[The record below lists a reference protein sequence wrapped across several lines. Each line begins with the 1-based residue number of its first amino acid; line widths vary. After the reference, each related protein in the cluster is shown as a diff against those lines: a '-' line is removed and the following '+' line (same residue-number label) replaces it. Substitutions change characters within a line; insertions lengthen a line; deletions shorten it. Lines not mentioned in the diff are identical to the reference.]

1 MTLGS
6 GPLGIVVTDIARADA
21 DTADA
26 LGRHGV
32 ATVHEAMGRQ
42 GLAAPGLAPIQQGA
56 RVAGTAVTVLSW
68 PGDNLMIHA
77 AIEQCRA
84 GDVLVVATTSP
95 STDGAFGDLF
105 ATALTARGVRGLITA
120 TGVRDTQ
127 DLRAMGFP
135 VWANAVHAQGTVKAT
150 AGSVNV
156 PVVVNGMVVHPGDV
170 VIADDDGVVCVPR
183 LRARAALAAADAR
196 VAKEDADRAAYG
208 SGSELSLDRKGLR
221 GLLAELGVTY
231 RTQEEFLAEEAGHG
245 R

>member
-1 MTLGS
+1 MS
-6 GPLGIVVTDIARADA
+6 GVVVTDIARADPA
-21 DTADA
+21 TVDGLA
-26 LGRHGV
+26 GHGV
-32 ATVHEAMGRQ
+32 ATVHEAMGRV
-42 GLAAPGLAPIQQGA
+42 GLAGPGLTPIQQGV

-84 GDVLVVATTSP
+84 GDILVVTTTSP

-105 ATALTARGVRGLITA
+105 ATALKARGVRGLVTT

-127 DLRAMGFP
+127 DLREMGFP
-135 VWANAVHAQGTVKAT
+135 VWANGVHAQGTVKAT

-156 PVVVNGMVVHPGDV
+156 PVIVNGMLVHPGDV
-170 VIADDDGVVCVPR
+170 IVADDDGVVCVPR
-183 LRARAALAAADAR
+183 LRAEAALAAADAR

-208 SGSELSLDRKGLR
+208 SGAELSLDRKGLR
-221 GLLAELGVTY
+221 PLLAELGVTY
-231 RTQEEFLAEEAGHG
+231 MTQAEYEGSGG